1 MNATELKSVI
11 DAHALWVAGSGG
23 KRANLSSAVLSGADL
38 SGANLSSADLSGA
51 NLFSADLYG
60 ADLSSADLS
69 GANLH
74 WNSHQLLSEI
84 LLRAAGEDA
93 GRRSFAGLVRI
104 STDWC
109 WHRYLRM
116 TDNPA
121 LEWALDELAKWV
133 QPDDHAPQ
141 CVTDR
146 VKSKE

>member
-1 MNATELKSVI
+1 MNATELRLVL

-23 KRANLSSAVLSGADL
+23 RFADLRSADLSGADL
-38 SGANLSSADLSGA
+38 SNAE
-51 NLFSADLYG
+51 LYS
-60 ADLSSADLS
+60 ADLSSANLRSADLRSANLYGANLS
-69 GANLH
+69 GAVLD